1 MFVLRK
7 KLVLL
12 GICFVSL
19 SVSASLL
26 GIAINAAAEETS
38 LPPSS
43 YVVHPDS
50 VSRSNIWIKGTA
62 P

>member
-26 GIAINAAAEETS
+26 GIATNAAEETS

-50 VSRSNIWIKGTA
+50 VSRSNIWIKRTA